1 MWSHRS
7 LSPTEHPLSERNSS
21 RDSLSEPPPPVI
33 QGLRC
38 GHNRPTARLLLMAS
52 TLPSAIRALVRTLLA
67 LPLALLLFS
76 GLAGPAMAAQWT
88 PEQLTV
94 PADPD
99 GNLVTFNEQ
108 EIRSGRKLFNNSCG
122 ECHAGGIT
130 KTNQNVGLDPE
141 TLALATPA
149 RDNVASLVDYMKDP
163 TSYDGEYSISDV
175 HPSLR
180 SSDIF
185 VKMRDLDDEDLR
197 DMAGYILVAPKVQG
211 VQWGGGK
218 IYF

>member
-1 MWSHRS
+1 
-7 LSPTEHPLSERNSS
+7 
-21 RDSLSEPPPPVI
+21 
-33 QGLRC
+33 
-38 GHNRPTARLLLMAS
+38 MAS
-52 TLPSAIRALVRTLLA
+52 SLTSAIRALARTLLA
-67 LPLALLLFS
+67 LPLALLL
-76 GLAGPAMAAQWT
+76 LAGFGAPAQAAQWT
-88 PEQLTV
+88 TDQLTV
-94 PADPD
+94 PADAD
-99 GNLVTFNEQ
+99 GSLVTFSEQ
-108 EIRSGRKLFNNSCG
+108 EIRTGRKLFNNSCG

-130 KTNQNVGLDPE
+130 KTNHNVGLDPE

-149 RDNVASLVDYMKDP
+149 RDNVAALVDYMKDP

-175 HPSLR
+175 HPSIR

-211 VQWGGGK
+211 MQWGGGK